1 MVSWIPKHRCICRQC
16 VLSASM
22 RLCEE
27 SVICKVASIDSL
39 NSKQVSL
46 WIFTSGRLNLFFF
59 IFDWNPVIH
68 FLVTIL
74 VVFSWWSTVILSGFV
89 YSFTLAGSNVNS
101 LFDFLVSNQCK
112 QLFLFCDQLVSSIN
126 GLRIVC
132 LCRTAF
138 WLSVFWV
145 RGIQE
150 FKFAYKFNHPLKID
164 NIN

>member
-39 NSKQVSL
+39 NSKQVSF
-46 WIFTSGRLNLFFF
+46 WIFTSGRLNFVLFYIWLKSCNPFPRNDFSCVFLMIDSYFKWFCLF
-59 IFDWNPVIH
+59 IYFGRIKR
-68 FLVTIL
+68 LQ
-74 VVFSWWSTVILSGFV
+74 FV
-89 YSFTLAGSNVNS
+89 W
-101 LFDFLVSNQCK
+101 FLVSKQCK
-112 QLFLFCDQLVSSIN
+112 QLFLFCDSLVSSIN
-126 GLRIVC
+126 ALRIVC
-132 LCRTAF
+132 LSRTAF
-138 WLSVFWV
+138 WLSVLWV

-150 FKFAYKFNHPLKID
+150 FRFAYKFNHPLKIH